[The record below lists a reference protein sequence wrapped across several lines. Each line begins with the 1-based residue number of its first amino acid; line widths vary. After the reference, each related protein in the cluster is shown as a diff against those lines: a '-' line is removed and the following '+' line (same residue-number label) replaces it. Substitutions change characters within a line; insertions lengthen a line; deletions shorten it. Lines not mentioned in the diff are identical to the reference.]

1 MAHVVISGGS
11 RGIGKAC
18 ALLFKKNGYD
28 VTILS
33 RTMPEDAVDG
43 IMHISCDVSDPESV
57 KTAFEKIA
65 SPADVLISNAGV
77 ALSGLAT
84 DFGYSDYRRVMDT
97 NFGGLFNLANEVIP
111 QMVRRKSGVIIAI
124 SSMWGQT
131 GASCEALYAASKGAI
146 DSYVKSLAKEL
157 APSGIRV
164 NAISPGVIMT
174 DMMSCYTEDDI
185 NALKDETPLGRLGT
199 PEDIAGTA
207 LFLASPSSDYITGQ
221 IIGVNGGMLI

>member
-11 RGIGKAC
+11 RGIGRAC
-18 ALLFKKNGYD
+18 ALLFEKNGYD

-33 RTMPEDAVDG
+33 RTCPEENNTG
-43 IMHISCDVSDPESV
+43 ITHISCDVSDPESV
-57 KTAFEKIA
+57 KTAFEKIE
-65 SPADVLISNAGV
+65 SPVDVLISNAGV

-84 DFGYSDYRRVMDT
+84 DFGYKDYRRVMDT

-131 GASCEALYAASKGAI
+131 GASCEALYSASKGAV

-157 APSGIRV
+157 APSGVRV